1 MSKNMIHKKP
11 YSQNSFNLSDY
22 KQLYDD
28 FIWQVDPNHNLN
40 IANQAVDKDLNT
52 VIENKVALR
61 WLSKND
67 QKINLSYR
75 DLVKQTTDLQVC

>member
-52 VIENKVALR
+52 VI
-61 WLSKND
+61 
-67 QKINLSYR
+67 
-75 DLVKQTTDLQVC
+75 

>member
-1 MSKNMIHKKP
+1 MSCPKIWFTK
-11 YSQNSFNLSDY
+11 SQNSLNLPEY

-28 FIWQVDPNHNLN
+28 FIWQVDPNDNLN